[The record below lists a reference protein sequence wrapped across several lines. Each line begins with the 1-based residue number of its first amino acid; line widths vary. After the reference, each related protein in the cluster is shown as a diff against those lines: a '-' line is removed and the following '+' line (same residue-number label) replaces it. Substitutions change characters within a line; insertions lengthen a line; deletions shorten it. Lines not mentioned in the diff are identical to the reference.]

1 MKSSVHER
9 LRDAIRYALNGEA
22 LLFLG
27 AGASRA
33 ATGPKGNPLPVGQ
46 ELSGK
51 LAVECGLPPNYELG
65 SVAEYFIEKRSET
78 TLINALRR
86 HLKVENITDDL
97 KILASIPWVRIWTAN
112 YDDAIEKALIARD
125 INYTTVTTSAD
136 VANARGNKLLV
147 VHINGALAKLKQS
160 ITSDFI
166 LTSESY
172 ATNAFVDN
180 IWSVVL
186 RNDLQ
191 SSRAVFFVG
200 YSLYDVDVS
209 RILFNPSLIIDK
221 THFIDRDN
229 VDPVLETKLSRFG
242 TVYSIGIARFAETI
256 AQQQSVWIRPNVVEQ
271 YENWKLVSPASTHE
285 KPSDEDVYKLV
296 LQGVV
301 NDEYL
306 LAQSDK
312 PDDSSYTVIREC
324 EKLCFK
330 HLAQPN
336 AIGLVIGAFA
346 NGKSVTVQSLALQ
359 LAASGRDVF
368 SLDRPTA
375 TAAKELQ
382 QLCRRERDFVVIVEN
397 YSRNLALVEIFCR
410 YAREGCALLL
420 SEKMEIH
427 ELRAPAL
434 LDRTAGRILRIFD
447 LDILDNRELERV
459 SRLLDLRGLWGDRA
473 GLSEPQRLAFLRED
487 CERQLHAVL
496 IDVINSPHIRARL
509 SEIVSHFESID
520 GGMRMLM
527 ALCLLQT
534 IGEQPR
540 VAVASDLLNL
550 KYDAYRKLMGDS
562 IVRQILDVE
571 TGVALFRSP
580 VIASAVLSGIGNAKT
595 VAEVVVDCVKQ
606 GQRSRRADQYL
617 GRIATELTRFANL
630 ERILPVN
637 GKRIALQNFYEE
649 LKSIPSVRNAPLFW
663 LQYAMARLSLGDL
676 DLARR
681 YFEQSYSI
689 AKRTDFDT
697 YQIDN
702 HYCRLLLREAEGTSD
717 ADEAYQKVDKTI
729 ETLKR
734 QVQRENRHYPYRS
747 AWNIEGVAKRH
758 SDLWTDAQK
767 KNIVAGA
774 RYLIDAATRLDD
786 RTARSIAV
794 VGGLQ
799 RLHAVVQT
807 LE

>member
-1 MKSSVHER
+1 MKSSEHER

-46 ELSGK
+46 ELSDK
-51 LAVECGLPPNYELG
+51 LAVECSLPPNYELG
-65 SVAEYFIEKRSET
+65 SVAEYFIEQRSET

-86 HLKVENITDDL
+86 HLKVENITGDL
-97 KILASIPWVRIWTAN
+97 EILASIPWTRIWTAN
-112 YDDAIEKALIARD
+112 YDDAIEKALSAHD

-136 VANARGNKLLV
+136 VANARGNRLLV

-172 ATNAFVDN
+172 ATHAFVDN
-180 IWSVVL
+180 IWSAVF
-186 RNDLQ
+186 RNDLR

-209 RILFNPSLIIDK
+209 RILFNPTLIFDK
-221 THFIDRDN
+221 THFIDRNN
-229 VDPVLETKLSRFG
+229 VDPVLEAKLSRFG
-242 TVYSIGIARFAETI
+242 TVYGIGIERFAEIIT
-256 AQQQSVWIRPNVVEQ
+256 QEQTVWIRPNIVEQ
-271 YENWKLVSPASTHE
+271 YENWKLASPASTHE

-296 LQGVV
+296 LQGIV
-301 NDEYL
+301 NDGFL

-312 PDDSSYTVIREC
+312 PDDASYTIVREC

-336 AIGLVIGAFA
+336 AIGLMIGAFA

-368 SLDRPTA
+368 VLDRPTA
-375 TAAKELQ
+375 TATNELQ
-382 QLCRRERDFVVIVEN
+382 RLCRREHDFVVIVEN
-397 YSRNLALVEIFCR
+397 YSRNLTLVETFCR

-420 SEKMEIH
+420 SEKVEIH

-434 LDRTAGRILRIFD
+434 LDRTAGRTLRIFD

-473 GLSEPQRLAFLRED
+473 GLSELQRLAFLRED

-496 IDVINSPHIRARL
+496 IEVINSPHIRARL

-540 VAVASDLLNL
+540 VAVASDLLNF

-606 GQRSRRADQYL
+606 GHRSRRADQYL
-617 GRIATELTRFANL
+617 GRIATELTRFGNL

-649 LKSIPSVRNAPLFW
+649 LKSIPSVRNDPLFW

-689 AKRTDFDT
+689 AGRTDFDT

-747 AWNIEGVAKRH
+747 AWNLEGVANPTSPTRP
-758 SDLWTDAQK
+758 
-767 KNIVAGA
+767 
-774 RYLIDAATRLDD
+774 IDR
-786 RTARSIAV
+786 
-794 VGGLQ
+794 
-799 RLHAVVQT
+799 
-807 LE
+807 